1 MYNYNPPNF
10 WSFDSHEVGAN
21 PSYTLDPYLVRGF
34 VTQDSHRD
42 GHFRSDPSR
51 QQPPLE
57 GGPERSPERPPY
69 AVHVDWHALY
79 PNEIILEGPTNKREV
94 ALTFDDGPDDL
105 WTPRIQQVLDAYRI
119 KATFMCVGQRV
130 QSNPRILR
138 RLVRDGHIV
147 GNHSW
152 SHPNFTKIPASQ
164 VPVQIEETTN
174 LIHRV
179 AGVRPRFFR
188 PPYGALDNEVIREVI
203 ALKDKIL
210 FWNVDSLDWS
220 GLTAEQVSVNVLA
233 HTKPGSIILMHS
245 AGGRGESLNDTV
257 QALPHIIRTLRGGGY
272 QFKTVPELLDTPAYY

>member
-152 SHPNFTKIPASQ
+152 SHPNFTKSRRHRFPCKLKK
-164 VPVQIEETTN
+164 PQISS
-174 LIHRV
+174 
-179 AGVRPRFFR
+179 
-188 PPYGALDNEVIREVI
+188 I
-203 ALKDKIL
+203 A
-210 FWNVDSLDWS
+210 
-220 GLTAEQVSVNVLA
+220 
-233 HTKPGSIILMHS
+233 
-245 AGGRGESLNDTV
+245 
-257 QALPHIIRTLRGGGY
+257 
-272 QFKTVPELLDTPAYY
+272 